1 MTIRGVIPS
10 TTDIGI
16 KQRLESL
23 SKAASLPS
31 ATAYSI
37 NAPAATAS
45 LRGEFIIVRDANNVD
60 TLYVCVLTSAGVYT
74 WWPVVQSS

>member
-1 MTIRGVIPS
+1 VIPS
-10 TTDIGI
+10 NIDIGV

-23 SKAASLPS
+23 TQAVGLPT

-37 NAPAATAS
+37 NFPTPNAGN
-45 LRGEFIIVRDANNVD
+45 RGDFIIVRNASNVD
-60 TLYVCVLTSAGVYT
+60 TLYVCVLTSGGVYT